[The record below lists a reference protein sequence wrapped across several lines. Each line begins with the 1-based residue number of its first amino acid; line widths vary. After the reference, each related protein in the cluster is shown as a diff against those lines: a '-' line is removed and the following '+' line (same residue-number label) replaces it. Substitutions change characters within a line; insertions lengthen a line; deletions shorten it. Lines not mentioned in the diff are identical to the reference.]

1 MRLGKR
7 LRQLGISIAAL
18 ALVIGS
24 SPFSAGASS
33 LHLIAP
39 GETLTSIAA
48 RYGVDLYEIARFN
61 GIANPNVIYAGAELR
76 IPGAA
81 AASGGSSAPASTGGT
96 GVHVVVAGDTLIGI
110 ALRYGTTVQAIL
122 QLNDMIYDPNLIFV
136 GQTLL
141 VPASGGSAG
150 SATTSPSAVSR
161 PSHAEVAALLEYYAN
176 LYGLSPALVKA
187 IAWQESGWR
196 QDVISSSG
204 AVGVMQVMPATGGW
218 VASEIVGRP
227 LNLYNSVDDNIIAG
241 VAYLDW
247 LIRYTGSVEIAVA
260 SYYQGPGSMSRNG
273 MFVDTRRY
281 VDNVFAIRDHILAYG
296 APPYP

>member
-1 MRLGKR
+1 MILGKR
-7 LRQLGISIAAL
+7 LRQFMISVAAL

-48 RYGVDLYEIARFN
+48 RYGVDLYEIARLN
-61 GIANPNVIYAGAELR
+61 GIADPNLIYAGAELR
-76 IPGAA
+76 IPGAGGGSSPA
-81 AASGGSSAPASTGGT
+81 SASGGGSS
-96 GVHVVVAGDTLIGI
+96 VHVVAPGDTLFGI

-122 QLNDMIYDPNLIFV
+122 QLNDMIHDPNLIFV

-141 VPASGGSAG
+141 VPATGGSAG
-150 SATTSPSAVSR
+150 HAAANPPVSR
-161 PSHAEVAALLEYYAN
+161 PSHAEVEALLEYYAN

-187 IAWQESGWR
+187 VAWQESGWR

-218 VASEIVGRP
+218 VASEIVRRP
-227 LNLYNSVDDNIIAG
+227 LNLYNSVDDNILAG